1 MLTCGPEGSGAL
13 KAAVDGA
20 QPALVSPRLRADRPV
35 GQWNIM
41 ELKLEGERVSVR
53 LNGVEVVPPTLFNGL
68 AREGAVGIQTISG
81 QAELKGL
88 SWRAQNGQ

>member
-1 MLTCGPEGSGAL
+1 
-13 KAAVDGA
+13 
-20 QPALVSPRLRADRPV
+20 
-35 GQWNIM
+35 M